1 MMAFIEI
8 AQITELLNDRKTVIS
23 KPDKEFVLWFA
34 FATGDK
40 ELTDKLIEELI
51 EKDMD
56 KQIIRQKYETVAGI
70 QPDWIRK
77 IENLLVALELYRMQ
91 EEKIIKNFTEIL
103 NAYGVNLQVQEM
115 IENHSEEV
123 VEHEINNSKLQM
135 GGELNS
141 GEKGFLYQLDMENPQ
156 LTNSE
161 EVCVPEKITKT
172 DSESSLYQNKK
183 EVLAR

>member
-8 AQITELLNDRKTVIS
+8 AKTSELLNDKKTVIS
-23 KPDKEFVLWFA
+23 EQDKEFILWFA

-40 ELTDKLIEELI
+40 ELTDKLIEELM
-51 EKDMD
+51 EKDID

-77 IENLLVALELYRMQ
+77 IETLLVALELYRMQ
-91 EEKIIKNFTEIL
+91 EEKTIKNFTEIL
-103 NAYGVNLQVQEM
+103 NAYGVDLQVQEVK
-115 IENHSEEV
+115 ENRSEEV
-123 VEHEINNSKLQM
+123 VEYERNNSIIQM
-135 GGELNS
+135 SRELS
-141 GEKGFLYQLDMENPQ
+141 GEKEGILYQLDIENSP

-161 EVCVPEKITKT
+161 EVCVPEKIMKT